1 MHTPKLM
8 RTLGWISFTLM
19 WIPFALVFIGM
30 LSMPDGSYT
39 LSEMPVVAVAGLIGT
54 GVFFVLTMVLLI
66 GSSLLSVVQ
75 NRGLQAS
82 GQAAEATILSI
93 EPTGQTVNRYYVGLS
108 FLLDVRPMS
117 EPSFQARTEQ
127 FVPMHELTKYQT
139 GSKVRVKFDPHT
151 KIVALAE
158 PERPA
163 AQG

>member
-1 MHTPKLM
+1 MHIPKLM

-19 WIPFALVFIGM
+19 WIPFVLIFIGM
-30 LSMPDGSYT
+30 MGMPTGSYT
-39 LSEMPVVAVAGLIGT
+39 LDEMPAIAVAGLIGT
-54 GVFFVLTMVLLI
+54 GVFFALTMVLLI

-75 NRGLQAS
+75 NRGLQAN

-139 GSKVRVKFDPHT
+139 GAKVRVKFDPASKT
-151 KIVALAE
+151 VALAE
-158 PERPA
+158 PEGRA
-163 AQG
+163 V